1 MHHDHR
7 GDDRSDDQS
16 SDSGPDDTPDF
27 VRAPTRRVEG
37 TVDAGWLRP
46 HSRPVRGRPRAST
59 VVLLL
64 VWISVLI
71 LYLEVR
77 PGG

>member
-1 MHHDHR
+1 MSHDHH
-7 GDDRSDDQS
+7 DDRSDQS
-16 SDSGPDDTPDF
+16 SDSGPGGEPPDAAKS
-27 VRAPTRRVEG
+27 VTRRGLSDSVE
-37 TVDAGWLRP
+37 AGWLRP
-46 HSRPVRGRPRAST
+46 RAQPLGHVRAST

-64 VWISVLI
+64 VWIGVLI

>member
-1 MHHDHR
+1 MSHDQH
-7 GDDRSDDQS
+7 DDRSDQS
-16 SDSGPDDTPDF
+16 SDSGPGGDPPDAAKP
-27 VRAPTRRVEG
+27 VTRRVLSDSVE
-37 TVDAGWLRP
+37 AGWLRP
-46 HSRPVRGRPRAST
+46 RTQPLGRPRVST

-64 VWISVLI
+64 AWIGVLI